1 MAERVDGAAAGAGG
15 TAAGEAA
22 ARNGGTGGTPASG
35 AAGVEIVRRPHVEN
49 FIRWSADKP
58 NVLVLTADLTN
69 SCEVG
74 KWRDTYPE
82 RYFSMGMA
90 EQNMMGFAAG
100 LAREGFEPWLHT
112 FAVFLYRRP
121 LDQLL
126 MSVAYPALPVRLI
139 GFLPGVTTPGGVTHQ
154 AIDDLAVM
162 RAVPNMTVLS
172 TGDATEVES
181 VLDVIHAQ
189 PGPVYVR
196 MLRGEM
202 PRLFP
207 QDEPFE
213 LGRCRDLTP
222 GNGPQT
228 EVLVLTEGIC
238 TEEALRA
245 LPIVRERGVAVRH
258 LHISTLK
265 PFDDPVVLEAL
276 AGEHRVVITMENHL
290 RVGGLGSAVAEVLA
304 EQGAGVPLIRLG
316 LDDAYAHGASQK
328 YLLAEYGLDANA
340 LVRAVERGLGR
351 DLGIDESDLAE
362 VRVVDVHSS
371 AKAEAL

>member
-1 MAERVDGAAAGAGG
+1 MM
-15 TAAGEAA
+15 
-22 ARNGGTGGTPASG
+22 
-35 AAGVEIVRRPHVEN
+35 VEIVQRPHVEN
-49 FIRWSADKP
+49 FISWSADKP
-58 NVLVLTADLTN
+58 KVLVLTADLTN

-74 KWRDTYPE
+74 KWRDTYPD

-90 EQNMMGFAAG
+90 EQNMLGFAAG

-126 MSVAYPALPVRLI
+126 MSVAYPSLPVRLV
-139 GFLPGVTTPGGVTHQ
+139 GFLPGLTTPGGVTHQ
-154 AIDDLAVM
+154 AIDDVAVM

-181 VLDVIHAQ
+181 VLDVAHQI
-189 PGPVYVR
+189 PGPVYIR

-207 QDEPFE
+207 KDEPFR
-213 LGRCRDLTP
+213 LGKARDLSP
-222 GNGPQT
+222 DLGPAD
-228 EVLVLTEGIC
+228 VLVLTEGIC

-245 LPIVRERGVAVRH
+245 LPVVRERGVRVRH

-265 PFDDPVVLEAL
+265 PFDDPDVIAAL
-276 AGEHRVVITMENHL
+276 AGEHRQIITMENHL
-290 RVGGLGSAVAEVLA
+290 RAGGLGSAVAEVMA
-304 EQGAGVPLIRLG
+304 ERGIGVPLTRIG
-316 LDDAYAHGASQK
+316 LDDTYAHGASQR
-328 YLLAEYGLDANA
+328 YLLSEYGMDSAA
-340 LVRAVERGLGR
+340 LVRAIERGLGKKL
-351 DLGIDESDLAE
+351 DIAEQEFSE

>member
-1 MAERVDGAAAGAGG
+1 M
-15 TAAGEAA
+15 
-22 ARNGGTGGTPASG
+22 
-35 AAGVEIVRRPHVEN
+35 VELVRRPHLEN
-49 FIRWSADKP
+49 FVNWSADKP
-58 NVLVLTADLTN
+58 EVLVLTADLTN

-74 KWRDTYPE
+74 PWRDAYPE

-139 GFLPGVTTPGGVTHQ
+139 GFLPGLTTPGGVTHQ
-154 AIDDLAVM
+154 AIDDLAVL
-162 RAVPNMTVLS
+162 RAVPNLTILS

-181 VLDVIHAQ
+181 VLDVIHAR

-207 QDEPFE
+207 ASEPFALSRARE
-213 LGRCRDLTP
+213 LGPEATAYRDDH
-222 GNGPQT
+222 
-228 EVLVLTEGIC
+228 VLVLTEGIC
-238 TEEALRA
+238 TEEAMRA
-245 LPIVRERGVAVRH
+245 LPAVRDRGVEVRH

-265 PFDDPVVLEAL
+265 PFDDPVVLDAIGA
-276 AGEHRVVITMENHL
+276 AGGGVITMENHL
-290 RVGGLGSAVAEVLA
+290 RTGGLGSAVAEVMA
-304 EQGAGVPLIRLG
+304 DRGVGTRLLRLG
-316 LDDAYAHGASQK
+316 LDDTYAHGASQAH
-328 YLLAEYGLDANA
+328 LLAEYGLDAAA
-340 LVRAVERGLGR
+340 LVRAIEELTGAP
-351 DLGIDESDLAE
+351 LGIGAEDLTDL
-362 VRVVDVHSS
+362 RVADVHSS